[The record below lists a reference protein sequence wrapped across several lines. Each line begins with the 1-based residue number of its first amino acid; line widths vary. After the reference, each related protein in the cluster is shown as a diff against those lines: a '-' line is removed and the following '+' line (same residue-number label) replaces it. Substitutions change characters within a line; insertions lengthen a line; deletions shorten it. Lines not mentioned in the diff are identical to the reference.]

1 MKGLVKN
8 ETDILKKAVD
18 LVVEEF
24 GVEKN
29 ALKLS
34 YKQRNGIFYTFKFTS
49 KEKAFLES
57 QKPSYHITINVA
69 GTPMDICRN

>member
-8 ETDILKKAVD
+8 EIAIIKKAVD

-29 ALKLS
+29 ELKLS
-34 YKQRNGIFYTFKFTS
+34 YKQKNGIFYTFKFTS
-49 KEKAFLES
+49 KEKAFIAS
-57 QKPSYHITINVA
+57 QKPSYHVTINVA
-69 GTPMDICRN
+69 GNPMEIYRN